1 MKLKPFNCDHCDFAS
16 YREQDLNKPINTVH
30 LELRTFKSEQCDHTA
45 LRKYLLIRH
54 IETKHLKLKIRNKKS
69 IARCVTMLLPQRG
82 IFKDILIVY
91 I

>member
-16 YREQDLNKPINTVH
+16 YRKQDLNKHINTVH
-30 LELRTFKSEQCDHTA
+30 LELRPFKCKQCDHTA
-45 LRKYLLIRH
+45 LRKYFFMRH

-69 IARCVTMLLPQRG
+69 IVKSVTMLLLQRR